1 LFRTPGSWEQREEP
15 TTLVEHALTKQK
27 WFVTGISC
35 SSEEIPHLSQRSV
48 PEGDLPMF
56 NRMLSALGIGGPS
69 VDTVLDSPHAVPG
82 QPLTGQ
88 VRIQGGSSDAE
99 IGQVVLS
106 VVTQAE
112 GQRGGF
118 GGFGGFGG
126 DGQGEVAELFR
137 TVVQQGLRVPAGQLV
152 SVPFQLALPWETP
165 ITAVGG
171 AVLPGMSVGVRTELV
186 IAGAPGKGDLD
197 SVLVGPMPSQNRVL
211 DAFGQL
217 GFSFRG
223 AGVEAGRLPGVPQEL
238 GFHQRLEFFPPA
250 QFAGRVNQ
258 VELTFVATAHELHVM
273 LQADRHRGGFP
284 AGGDASG
291 HLRLSHQEAQVTD
304 WAAAISGW
312 LAQVAERGQLNPA
325 FGGQPGYGG
334 HDEYTQQG
342 QQRGSGT
349 GGMLAAGAAGVAG
362 GLLGGMALSGMA
374 DEFFGDDEE

>member
-1 LFRTPGSWEQREEP
+1 
-15 TTLVEHALTKQK
+15 
-27 WFVTGISC
+27 
-35 SSEEIPHLSQRSV
+35 
-48 PEGDLPMF
+48 MF
-56 NRMLSALGIGGPS
+56 SRMLSAFGIGGPS

-106 VVTQAE
+106 LVTQSE
-112 GQRGGF
+112 VQHGGF
-118 GGFGGFGG
+118 GGFGG
-126 DGQGEVAELFR
+126 GQGEAAEFFR

-152 SVPFQLALPWETP
+152 SVPFQLPLPWETP

-171 AVLPGMSVGVRTELV
+171 AALPGMSVGVRTELV
-186 IAGAPGKGDLD
+186 IAGSPDKGDLD
-197 SVLVGPMPSQNRVL
+197 PVLVGPAPSQNRVL

-223 AGVEAGRLPGVPQEL
+223 TAVEAGRLPGVPQEL
-238 GFHQRLEFFPPA
+238 GFCQRLEFFPPA

-258 VELTFVATAHELHVM
+258 VELTFVANANELHVM

-284 AGGDASG
+284 TGGDTTG
-291 HLRLSHQEAQVTD
+291 HLRLSHQEAQATD

-312 LAQVAERGQLNPA
+312 LAQTAERNQMNPA

-334 HDEYTQQG
+334 QPVHNPDDQQG
-342 QQRGSGT
+342 QRRGPGM

-362 GLLGGMALSGMA
+362 GVLGGMALSGMA
-374 DEFFGDDEE
+374 DEFFGDDED